1 MQNKYQWE
9 ETQEMMGSQ
18 IRTVD
23 MESVRNEMFQIYFS
37 NRSEQQ
43 WKGKGEGTQSYIP
56 GIWFEQLEEW

>member
-1 MQNKYQWE
+1 
-9 ETQEMMGSQ
+9 MMGSQ